1 MIPGGVPTRFSAGL
15 IAVHLAALVLLG
27 ACSGSSKAS
36 SSEPAPPSVAS
47 TAAAPGTEVITFVPP
62 LPSEPAT
69 EGACFAPS
77 IAVSRP
83 GVFRCSTG
91 NQIRDPC
98 FQASGSRLVC
108 VADPT
113 KPENAVTIDAA
124 GSLQQVTPFPS
135 QPTDHVWAMETA
147 DGALCTFLQG
157 ATGAINGQRLNYGC
171 ADRSSIV
178 GDPKRGPIWTAER
191 VVLAGS
197 LPGPGTPVA
206 ITEVLLTKV
215 WH

>member
-1 MIPGGVPTRFSAGL
+1 MPSAPTT
-15 IAVHLAALVLLG
+15 
-27 ACSGSSKAS
+27 
-36 SSEPAPPSVAS
+36 AS
-47 TAAAPGTEVITFVPP
+47 TPTAPGTAVITFMPP
-62 LPSEPAT
+62 LPSESAT
-69 EGACFAPS
+69 EGTCFAPS

-113 KPENAVTIDAA
+113 KPENAATIDAG
-124 GSLQQVTPFPS
+124 GSLEQVTPFPAQAS
-135 QPTDHVWAMETA
+135 DHVWALETA
-147 DGALCTFLQG
+147 DGLLCTFLQG
-157 ATGAINGQRLNYGC
+157 ATGAVNGQRLNYGC
-171 ADRSSIV
+171 SDRSSII
-178 GDPKRGPIWTAER
+178 GDPKQGQIWTATR

-206 ITEVLLTKV
+206 ATDVRLTKV
-215 WH
+215 WR